1 MNDIGLKN
9 MRVSKIG
16 KFFISVKAGILSC
29 AILVL
34 VTASTVRMDSQPPDT
49 PLSTNLSAKL
59 ISIELVPK
67 AITLWGA
74 DASQR
79 FLLMGT
85 FSDGLRRDITS
96 EGQFSASKPG
106 FIVFDKTNKVSPIK
120 DGELFLIAKVKDKK
134 SRSTIKILEAQEKRP
149 FSFPRVIGS
158 LLTKQGCN
166 ETACHGSVP
175 GRGGFKLSINSIYP
189 RDDFKWIVKGGKF
202 EVLTEKSEEPK
213 EPRINLENPEKSAL
227 LLKPSLQV
235 PHGGGLR
242 FGVDSPQY
250 STILT
255 WIQAGAP
262 YGEKGESESIRIEK
276 LEVYPKES
284 VLNLEG
290 SQQILVTAHL
300 SNGRK
305 EDVTGQVVYEAKNG
319 TVVEVAEDGLVQA
332 KKRGETSILI
342 RASGKATSVRFGV
355 IASPLSS
362 YPEIPE
368 NNLIDKHVFAKL
380 RKFNIIPSEL
390 SSDAE
395 FLRRICL
402 DLTGTLPPA
411 NRVREF
417 LISRDP
423 NKRKNLIE
431 LLLNSPEFQDFL
443 HFRYAEIFRWYG
455 GATQVAKDTNLYG
468 EWLRESIAINKSY
481 DQIAIERIAAQ
492 GYDGPS
498 RFYYQLRF
506 IIPPPDMIAE
516 QVRLYLG
523 RRLDC
528 ARCHDHPFEAWSQD
542 QFWGMA
548 AFYGRM
554 IDVRENVMVDS
565 LIVDD
570 PEHIGQVIHPK
581 TSKVV
586 EPRVLDGDVLP
597 LDERTDLR
605 MKLAQ
610 WIVKHPYFAET
621 FVNRAW
627 DWFFG
632 RGIVDPVDDFRPTNP
647 PTHPKLIKALAK
659 YFREN
664 NHDVKKLMQLIVQS
678 RTYQLSSYPND
689 TNKGDRI
696 NFSHALPKP
705 LDAAVLLDAISH
717 VTGVPEEY
725 INGKQGFPSGTRAIT
740 LLPGTPSSFMK
751 LFERNERKALPE
763 GKPEPALSQALH
775 VLTGKTFNEK
785 LTKQGGWLDQILQ
798 SDATNKEII
807 EELYLGSLSRFPSR
821 GELIRL
827 EEMVQK
833 RPRKE
838 ALESLTWAIISSRQF
853 LHNN

>member
-1 MNDIGLKN
+1 M
-9 MRVSKIG
+9 
-16 KFFISVKAGILSC
+16 
-29 AILVL
+29 
-34 VTASTVRMDSQPPDT
+34 
-49 PLSTNLSAKL
+49 
-59 ISIELVPK
+59 
-67 AITLWGA
+67 
-74 DASQR
+74 
-79 FLLMGT
+79 
-85 FSDGLRRDITS
+85 
-96 EGQFSASKPG
+96 
-106 FIVFDKTNKVSPIK
+106 
-120 DGELFLIAKVKDKK
+120 
-134 SRSTIKILEAQEKRP
+134 
-149 FSFPRVIGS
+149 
-158 LLTKQGCN
+158 
-166 ETACHGSVP
+166 
-175 GRGGFKLSINSIYP
+175 
-189 RDDFKWIVKGGKF
+189 
-202 EVLTEKSEEPK
+202 
-213 EPRINLENPEKSAL
+213 
-227 LLKPSLQV
+227 
-235 PHGGGLR
+235 
-242 FGVDSPQY
+242 
-250 STILT
+250 
-255 WIQAGAP
+255 
-262 YGEKGESESIRIEK
+262 
-276 LEVYPKES
+276 
-284 VLNLEG
+284 
-290 SQQILVTAHL
+290 
-300 SNGRK
+300 
-305 EDVTGQVVYEAKNG
+305 
-319 TVVEVAEDGLVQA
+319 
-332 KKRGETSILI
+332 
-342 RASGKATSVRFGV
+342 
-355 IASPLSS
+355 
-362 YPEIPE
+362 
-368 NNLIDKHVFAKL
+368 
-380 RKFNIIPSEL
+380 
-390 SSDAE
+390 
-395 FLRRICL
+395 
-402 DLTGTLPPA
+402 
-411 NRVREF
+411 
-417 LISRDP
+417 
-423 NKRKNLIE
+423 
-431 LLLNSPEFQDFL
+431 
-443 HFRYAEIFRWYG
+443 
-455 GATQVAKDTNLYG
+455 
-468 EWLRESIAINKSY
+468 
-481 DQIAIERIAAQ
+481 
-492 GYDGPS
+492 
-498 RFYYQLRF
+498 
-506 IIPPPDMIAE
+506 
-516 QVRLYLG
+516 RLYLG